1 MVKITVIICLAL
13 MLWSSSAMA
22 QRRVEVGAC
31 VTDIRNLCP
40 GIEPGNNR
48 LRECMRGR
56 IQDLSDS
63 CLATIA
69 KFAEVHKHHKECRAQ
84 LDQQCGNVKREGGR
98 FGDCLRSAVASL
110 SDTCRDAL
118 ARAVSR
124 VRLLV
129 ESR

>member
-1 MVKITVIICLAL
+1 VARQKLA
-13 MLWSSSAMA
+13 
-22 QRRVEVGAC
+22 VGAC

-40 GIEPGNNR
+40 GIQPGNNR

-56 IQDLSDS
+56 IQDLSDP

-69 KFAEVHKHHKECRAQ
+69 KFAEVRKTHRECRAQ
-84 LDQQCGNVKREGGR
+84 LDQQCGNVKRGDGR

-110 SDTCRDAL
+110 SDTCKDAL
-118 ARAVSR
+118 TRAVSR